1 MKKLSTYLFLILF
14 SFSAP
19 SFADDLSYVQIEGM
33 SIGDKLSDHFTARE
47 IKNFKKKPTA
57 DSNRFTKYSIISS
70 KFKTYD
76 EIVVFSGTG
85 EGSDYINGLQ
95 GFIYLTRNIITLN
108 EYRTTTY
115 DLRQCE
121 KIMEEIENEFTE
133 KFKHLTRHKKTKK
146 SKRIF
151 FNEESEQVSDYEEF
165 YYVSKIVLKGE
176 MSQVRDK
183 ASIYCFNF
191 HKLSEFAD
199 FLRVEI
205 THQKIR

>member
-19 SFADDLSYVQIEGM
+19 SFAEDLSYVQIEGM
-33 SIGDKLSDHFTARE
+33 SIGDKLSDHFTAKE

-57 DSNRFTKYSIISS
+57 DSNKFTKYSIISS

-76 EIVVFSGTG
+76 EVVVFAPLNS
-85 EGSDYINGLQ
+85 SDYIFGLQ
-95 GFIYLTRNIITLN
+95 GFIYLTRNITALTEN
-108 EYRTTTY
+108 RTTTY

-151 FNEESEQVSDYEEF
+151 FDEEREQVSNYEEF
-165 YYVSKIVLKGE
+165 YYVAKIVLKGE

-191 HKLSEFAD
+191 HKLSEFED

>member
-1 MKKLSTYLFLILF
+1 MKKLSTYLFLFLF

-19 SFADDLSYVQIEGM
+19 SFADDLSHVQIEGM
-33 SIGDKLSDHFTARE
+33 SIGDKLSDYFTVRE
-47 IKNFKKKPTA
+47 INDFKKRPTA

-76 EIVVFSGTG
+76 EVVVFSGTG

-95 GFIYLTRNIITLN
+95 GFIYLTRNIIALN

-115 DLRQCE
+115 DLDQCK

-133 KFKHLTRHKKTKK
+133 KFKHLTKHKTTERW
-146 SKRIF
+146 KRILF
-151 FNEESEQVSDYEEF
+151 DEESEQVSDYVEL
-165 YYVSKIVLKGE
+165 YYVAKIVLKGGIG
-176 MSQVRDK
+176 QVQDE

-191 HKLSEFAD
+191 HKLSEFTD

-205 THQKIR
+205 THRKVR